1 MSNGN
6 IKGMNDWLVPG
17 EETQLRQHSHSWLQI
32 VYNKQ
37 LLYMICVDA
46 VTSKVNNG
54 KTESMYVNII
64 IINRSNQR

>member
-6 IKGMNDWLVPG
+6 INGMNDWLVPG
-17 EETQLRQHSHSWLQI
+17 EETQLRQHSHSWFQI

-37 LLYMICVDA
+37 LLYTISVDA
-46 VTSKVNNG
+46 VTSKINNE

-64 IINRSNQR
+64 ISSRSNQR